1 MEKLVLS
8 VNSTTISG
16 FLDKEDVKAIFDI
29 IKAINWTNSEVK
41 AFEQLIQEWKFDN
54 ASEMVF
60 SAIVA
65 LPEAVFYLVFAF
77 LLLHLL

>member
-8 VNSTTISG
+8 VNSTTICG

-54 ASEMVF
+54 ASGMVF

>member
-8 VNSTTISG
+8 VNSTTICG

>member
-1 MEKLVLS
+1 MEKLVPS
-8 VNSTTISG
+8 VNSTTICG

>member
-8 VNSTTISG
+8 VNSTTICG

-54 ASEMVF
+54 VSGMVF